1 MKKEEIII
9 DFATVQSMDFLKAND
24 RHIPPELLIEKVQR
38 KEIILAKNAGKII
51 GWLRFGYFW
60 DQYPFMNM
68 LMILEEYRR
77 KGTGKLLVSF
87 WENEMVQKGFDAVF
101 TSTLANEE
109 GQHFYRKLGYVDSG
123 CLLLETEPALEIIMR
138 KRLQSPVN

>member
-9 DFATVQSMDFLKAND
+9 DFATDQSMDFLKAND

-77 KGTGKLLVSF
+77 KGIGKLLVSF

>member
-24 RHIPPELLIEKVQR
+24 RHIPPELLIEKVHRQ
-38 KEIILAKNAGKII
+38 EIILAKNAAKII

-60 DQYPFMNM
+60 DQYPFINM
-68 LMILEEYRR
+68 LMILAEHRR
-77 KGTGKLLVSF
+77 KGIGRLLVSF